1 MKVEQGFH
9 KREHDRFIP
18 MTSITSGGG
27 VQVKSDVYYYTDQ
40 MVNIGFIGYPEKG
53 DWVLVDAGL
62 PHAAP
67 EIKSVVV
74 DRFGKGSKPAAILL
88 THAHFDHVGG
98 LADLIEEWDV
108 PIYAHPKELPY
119 VRGEKSY
126 PKPDSSVEGGL
137 LAKIADLYPNEPI
150 DLGNAVQAL
159 PEDHQVPHLDGWKWI
174 HTPGHTPGH
183 VSFYRESDRLL
194 FSGDAF
200 ITVRQDSFYRVLMQS
215 AEVNG
220 PPRYFTTNWDEA
232 YESVRKLAKLEP
244 RVVVSGHGVS
254 MKGEKLTKGLNK
266 LVEHFTD
273 IAVPDHGEYVD
284 KGNNLY
290 H

>member
-1 MKVEQGFH
+1 
-9 KREHDRFIP
+9 